1 MSAKTSRNVVS
12 LKHGSNGNGNGNANG
27 PVPQNFLAELGR
39 QQLAV
44 VTDAA
49 CAMFRGSEAIRTIQ
63 QQAAHEASLRHQAA
77 AQKLQG
83 NCAPADLLAIPSEL
97 LRFDLQ
103 GATQYWQQITTA
115 ALQSQIEMMASAS
128 HLLTDEKN
136 GSWKAALENFQAALA
151 SGNKLFAD
159 RLDAPAGQRHA

>member
-12 LKHGSNGNGNGNANG
+12 LKHGGNVNGAA
-27 PVPQNFLAELGR
+27 PQNFLAELGR

-44 VTDAA
+44 AADAA

-77 AQKLQG
+77 AQKLHG
-83 NCAPADLLAIPSEL
+83 SCAPADLLAIQSEL

-128 HLLTDEKN
+128 HLLTDEQN
-136 GSWKAALENFQAALA
+136 GGWKAALENFQTAMASSNRFFAGKPEALA
-151 SGNKLFAD
+151 
-159 RLDAPAGQRHA
+159 GQAHA